1 MNQQEYISLVCV
13 DESENKWRS
22 YTIQVTEHEVLCA
35 WGRLNRYNRKLQ
47 RRFDDKLEMKKYL
60 VSILKRRNRHGYKII
75 EKSVEFPELDI
86 LKQIPVTNNIAGQL
100 RLF

>member
-13 DESENKWRS
+13 DEAENKWRS
-22 YTIQVTEHEVLCA
+22 YTIQVTDNEVLCV

-47 RRFDDKLEMKKYL
+47 RQFDDKEEMIKYL
-60 VSILKRRNRHGYKII
+60 VSILKRRNRNGYQVI
-75 EKSVEFPELDI
+75 EKSLEFPELEI
-86 LKQIPVTNNIAGQL
+86 LKEIPVTDNIAGQL